1 MTRTERDTFR
11 TAREV
16 LARAITYSDSIE
28 QRLGLADAPARTR
41 TALLQSAFA
50 AEQRKLTQS
59 LKRYLDEAAAEVL
72 ETFVQYS
79 ASLPD
84 PLPEPASSFTPESL
98 TQWLLD
104 VHQPLQELFSEVA
117 DAVVATPAQDVFEN
131 LTELTRTHEMHIVQ
145 AADGA
150 QDL

>member
-11 TAREV
+11 SAREV
-16 LARAITYSDSIE
+16 LAHAIAYSDSIE
-28 QRLGLADAPARTR
+28 RRLGHADAPAQARTS
-41 TALLQSAFA
+41 LLQSAFA
-50 AEQRKLTQS
+50 AEQSKLTTS
-59 LKRYLDEAAAEVL
+59 LKRYLEEAPAEIL
-72 ETFVQYS
+72 DTFAQYS

-84 PLPEPASSFTPESL
+84 PLHEPASRFTPESL

-104 VHQPLQELFSEVA
+104 VHQPLNAMFSEVA
-117 DAVVATPAQDVFEN
+117 DAVVATPAQNVFEN
-131 LTELTRTHEMHIVQ
+131 LTELIRSHEMHIVQ

>member
-16 LARAITYSDSIE
+16 LARAIAYSDSIE
-28 QRLGLADAPARTR
+28 QRLGHADVPERTR
-41 TALLQSAFA
+41 TSLLQSAFA
-50 AEQRKLTQS
+50 AEQSKLTQS
-59 LKRYLDEAAAEVL
+59 LNRYLDEAPGEVL
-72 ETFVQYS
+72 DTFVQYS

-117 DAVVATPAQDVFEN
+117 DAVVATPAQNVFEN
-131 LTELTRTHEMHIVQ
+131 LTEFTRTHEMHIVQ